1 MAAKPLHIEH
11 ASREDL
17 LQVPG
22 IGVERVK
29 VILARRKALGGTM
42 TELEFLELGFP
53 SSCTQKILDENYI
66 QFSEQVVGL
75 DKSSLLSVQ
84 SSADFGYQTDTANT
98 VSHGKTEFDIC
109 DAKST
114 LLQSDD
120 GTDTKP
126 TAFHDEKPVGA
137 PNELVTVSTLL
148 VFESR
153 IIKEFRLVSSS
164 LSDKIDGMK
173 SSLDE
178 VKSTVTT
185 LEDAQKTT
193 QSDLEQLRKHVTDE
207 IPKQQEKYEQNVDRV
222 ESSMNVL
229 KRDVCDLRSE
239 VSQAKDSADT
249 AHENCKSEF
258 NAKIEGVNHTIS
270 DIKSSVAENR
280 AELEDHKNKVE
291 NDMVTV
297 KTMVREQTSKVNQ
310 SIDKVRSD
318 TYQHSTES
326 LINFSNCQQQVSAC
340 GEEIALIRE
349 NFESSQRSIRGD
361 VTKVSDSAA
370 QLRVRVPRELTVV
383 HKRIDETCQPMQGDI
398 VQLKQQ
404 VGTMTCSVG
413 SLQSEGHSHQEQL
426 ETLASDVRQLKTAMT
441 QSAQSAQTEEK
452 EQVCQVLDASVHEIS
467 ELKSEKES
475 FLVRYLREDEEQNR
489 RIRDMQEEGD
499 HLLVKAQAMKEQNLS
514 FMNDYFKSRS
524 GILKRRIED
533 SINSMKCNFD
543 EDYIMPSGW
552 EKDLEWTGLDLLEPH
567 SLKVP
572 NTETYCKEPA
582 VMAVGS
588 NCRDSVSNK
597 SEPKVLQ
604 FAFQKDCRS
613 STPVQSNQYKALD
626 NITHTIN
633 SKTLD
638 GRYVGRKGVNQQTP
652 TQYKSRPKQYQVKY
666 HSPRIPNR
674 NVESDDCRSDQ
685 SSDQEQVYIS
695 QGPSE
700 SDEPVSSGRRPVHRS
715 RNLRLPKM
723 SFDGT
728 YWRGFVSQFE
738 AYARRMQWTELDKV
752 DAFAM
757 CLRKE
762 AAEYFSVLPETVK
775 DTFDGIKLK
784 FEQFFERNDS
794 PSTIRWEIL
803 STEQREDETLEK
815 YLARLQK
822 LILSAYPDS
831 KQMEL
836 HSSLF
841 IEAFLKGCR
850 DKAAAVAAGVKRPST
865 LEEAYSCVKTEQQVK
880 KAILGKKG
888 SVRKVKPWQPMVYS
902 DSDVSE
908 TSSVDEPSVRT
919 FTAKR
924 KVNEKPRV
932 STTTASETE
941 IKDLTKS
948 ITQLIEVMSKQ
959 QTPQRSG
966 PYSPSRNPGCY
977 ECGDPGHFVRD
988 CPRRKRFSSPG
999 SPRSNYTPRW
1009 QTSQKQDYERSYN
1022 MDWRYREDQ
1031 RDKDSP
1037 NSRSRQPRGMGRQE
1051 HTSDESPRRSP
1062 GSNYKNA
1069 RSPPPPK
1076 NVAGGKQQVHFTPLN
1091 Y

>member
-29 VILARRKALGGTM
+29 VMLAHRKALGGTM

-66 QFSEQVVGL
+66 QFFEQVVGL

-84 SSADFGYQTDTANT
+84 SSADFGYQTDTLNT

-114 LLQSDD
+114 LLQSDV

-126 TAFHDEKPVGA
+126 TAFHDEKLVGA

-148 VFESR
+148 IFESR
-153 IIKEFRLVSSS
+153 IIKEFRLVTSS

-173 SSLDE
+173 LSLDE

-222 ESSMNVL
+222 ESSMKFNVL

-270 DIKSSVAENR
+270 NIKSSVAENR

-326 LINFSNCQQQVSAC
+326 LINFSNCQQQISAC
-340 GEEIALIRE
+340 GEEIALIHE
-349 NFESSQRSIRGD
+349 NLESSQRSIRGD
-361 VTKVSDSAA
+361 VTKVSDSVA

-441 QSAQSAQTEEK
+441 QPAQSAQTEEK
-452 EQVCQVLDASVHEIS
+452 EQFCQVLDASVHEIS

-572 NTETYCKEPA
+572 NTETYCNEPA
-582 VMAVGS
+582 VMAMGS

-638 GRYVGRKGVNQQTP
+638 GRYVGGKGVNQQTP
-652 TQYKSRPKQYQVKY
+652 TRYKSRPKQYQVKY
-666 HSPRIPNR
+666 HSPRNPNR
-674 NVESDDCRSDQ
+674 NV
-685 SSDQEQVYIS
+685 V
-695 QGPSE
+695 
-700 SDEPVSSGRRPVHRS
+700 
-715 RNLRLPKM
+715 
-723 SFDGT
+723 
-728 YWRGFVSQFE
+728 
-738 AYARRMQWTELDKV
+738 
-752 DAFAM
+752 
-757 CLRKE
+757 
-762 AAEYFSVLPETVK
+762 
-775 DTFDGIKLK
+775 
-784 FEQFFERNDS
+784 
-794 PSTIRWEIL
+794 
-803 STEQREDETLEK
+803 
-815 YLARLQK
+815 
-822 LILSAYPDS
+822 
-831 KQMEL
+831 
-836 HSSLF
+836 
-841 IEAFLKGCR
+841 
-850 DKAAAVAAGVKRPST
+850 
-865 LEEAYSCVKTEQQVK
+865 
-880 KAILGKKG
+880 
-888 SVRKVKPWQPMVYS
+888 
-902 DSDVSE
+902 
-908 TSSVDEPSVRT
+908 
-919 FTAKR
+919 
-924 KVNEKPRV
+924 
-932 STTTASETE
+932 
-941 IKDLTKS
+941 
-948 ITQLIEVMSKQ
+948 
-959 QTPQRSG
+959 
-966 PYSPSRNPGCY
+966 
-977 ECGDPGHFVRD
+977 
-988 CPRRKRFSSPG
+988 
-999 SPRSNYTPRW
+999 
-1009 QTSQKQDYERSYN
+1009 
-1022 MDWRYREDQ
+1022 
-1031 RDKDSP
+1031 
-1037 NSRSRQPRGMGRQE
+1037 
-1051 HTSDESPRRSP
+1051 
-1062 GSNYKNA
+1062 
-1069 RSPPPPK
+1069 
-1076 NVAGGKQQVHFTPLN
+1076 
-1091 Y
+1091 

>member
-153 IIKEFRLVSSS
+153 IIKEFRLVTSS

-310 SIDKVRSD
+310 NIDKVRSD

-361 VTKVSDSAA
+361 VTKVSDSVA

-441 QSAQSAQTEEK
+441 QPAQSAQTEEK

-552 EKDLEWTGLDLLEPH
+552 E
-567 SLKVP
+567 
-572 NTETYCKEPA
+572 
-582 VMAVGS
+582 
-588 NCRDSVSNK
+588 
-597 SEPKVLQ
+597 
-604 FAFQKDCRS
+604 
-613 STPVQSNQYKALD
+613 
-626 NITHTIN
+626 
-633 SKTLD
+633 
-638 GRYVGRKGVNQQTP
+638 
-652 TQYKSRPKQYQVKY
+652 
-666 HSPRIPNR
+666 
-674 NVESDDCRSDQ
+674 
-685 SSDQEQVYIS
+685 
-695 QGPSE
+695 
-700 SDEPVSSGRRPVHRS
+700 
-715 RNLRLPKM
+715 
-723 SFDGT
+723 
-728 YWRGFVSQFE
+728 
-738 AYARRMQWTELDKV
+738 
-752 DAFAM
+752 
-757 CLRKE
+757 
-762 AAEYFSVLPETVK
+762 
-775 DTFDGIKLK
+775 
-784 FEQFFERNDS
+784 
-794 PSTIRWEIL
+794 
-803 STEQREDETLEK
+803 
-815 YLARLQK
+815 
-822 LILSAYPDS
+822 
-831 KQMEL
+831 
-836 HSSLF
+836 
-841 IEAFLKGCR
+841 
-850 DKAAAVAAGVKRPST
+850 
-865 LEEAYSCVKTEQQVK
+865 
-880 KAILGKKG
+880 
-888 SVRKVKPWQPMVYS
+888 
-902 DSDVSE
+902 
-908 TSSVDEPSVRT
+908 
-919 FTAKR
+919 
-924 KVNEKPRV
+924 
-932 STTTASETE
+932 
-941 IKDLTKS
+941 
-948 ITQLIEVMSKQ
+948 
-959 QTPQRSG
+959 
-966 PYSPSRNPGCY
+966 
-977 ECGDPGHFVRD
+977 
-988 CPRRKRFSSPG
+988 
-999 SPRSNYTPRW
+999 
-1009 QTSQKQDYERSYN
+1009 
-1022 MDWRYREDQ
+1022 
-1031 RDKDSP
+1031 
-1037 NSRSRQPRGMGRQE
+1037 
-1051 HTSDESPRRSP
+1051 
-1062 GSNYKNA
+1062 
-1069 RSPPPPK
+1069 
-1076 NVAGGKQQVHFTPLN
+1076 
-1091 Y
+1091 